1 MTGDKLGS
9 GCPAWTAPGLFV
21 REVFPE
27 ETMVQGRRKS
37 SRPPGTSK
45 GRVTTWSPG
54 AGATPGTCLQGLS
67 AAPTPP
73 HWPGQRP
80 RAQAATLPR
89 QQEATFALRN
99 ARTRL
104 VQRPHHVLEPRLLHG
119 FDSGDVQ
126 DLEDA
131 GRTCGAGPAALPWL
145 QVMLSAGDSGGSFRG
160 GACSPEVRGRPG
172 PWRRSASSACFSGQC
187 PVSRPGARARSS
199 GPASR
204 RPTSCPG
211 LRPAEG
217 KRASTQSAG
226 ISGRWGG
233 GSGVVGAGLVA
244 GGSQRWARAWGL
256 LAVATPGRPGCGPG
270 LRGRP
275 EDPVR

>member
-233 GSGVVGAGLVA
+233 DLE
-244 GGSQRWARAWGL
+244 WWG
-256 LAVATPGRPGCGPG
+256 
-270 LRGRP
+270 RG
-275 EDPVR
+275 